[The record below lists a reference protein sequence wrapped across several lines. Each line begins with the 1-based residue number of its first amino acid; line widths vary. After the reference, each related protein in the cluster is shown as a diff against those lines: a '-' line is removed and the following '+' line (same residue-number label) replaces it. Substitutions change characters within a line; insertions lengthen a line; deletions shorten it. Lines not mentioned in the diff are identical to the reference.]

1 MASFSSAKS
10 VAAPVK
16 SLCAGTQAF
25 SDASHLASAK
35 LESKFTKEDSFVIQV
50 KRKLKHLDKSMKENE
65 LHDEASRLIDEDQLF
80 CLFSHLVDLEGPAI
94 EGVYDD
100 LIKDELETSREFS
113 AAKERQLIR
122 HKQVAKLRLTVCLRP
137 LKQFSGEAS
146 ISQENKVV
154 RIANFFDMEYSGY
167 HAAILVDD
175 VLLEWDDTSLV
186 MPRRVDAN
194 DKFTFEGNV
203 KESGE
208 YFNKMM
214 SGEAAFEDSLKPF
227 EEEGKILCETAELKK
242 KLIMKII
249 AIIVKYNKF
258 YYYNSVARNCQKF
271 VNDIIEAVQIKGSKF
286 CEEDEKYLH
295 QVRKGRVRIKSLS
308 SYKTHADLDAYVST
322 FIESKEF
329 DKLTEEEL
337 KIFMSRYQDFHG
349 GQDCAE
355 PSCKCSAVEKK
366 ISEL

>member
-1 MASFSSAKS
+1 MASSRSV
-10 VAAPVK
+10 VAAPAK

-25 SDASHLASAK
+25 SDAAHHASAK
-35 LESKFTKEDSFVIQV
+35 LESKFTKEDSFVILV
-50 KRKLKHLDKSMKENE
+50 KKKLKHLNENKDMKENE
-65 LHDEASRLIDEDQLF
+65 LHDTALRLIDEDKLF
-80 CLFSHLVDLEGPAI
+80 CYFSHLVDLEGPAT

-100 LIKDELETSREFS
+100 LMKEELVTTMELS
-113 AAKERQLIR
+113 AAKERQIIR

-146 ISQENKVV
+146 ISKENKVL
-154 RIANFFDMEYSGY
+154 RIANLMNMEYGGR

-194 DKFTFEGNV
+194 DIFTFEGDV

-208 YFNKMM
+208 YFREMM
-214 SGEAAFEDSLKPF
+214 SGNAAFEGSLKPF
-227 EEEGKILCETAELKK
+227 EEENKILCKTAELKK
-242 KLIMKII
+242 KLLMKII
-249 AIIVKYNKF
+249 TIIAKYNKIF
-258 YYYNSVARNCQKF
+258 YYNSVSRNCQTF
-271 VNDIIEAVQIKGSKF
+271 VNDVLKAVQIKGSKF
-286 CEEDEKYLH
+286 CEEDEKYLR
-295 QVRKGRVRIKSLS
+295 QARKGRVRINNLS
-308 SYKTHADLDAYVST
+308 SYKTHADLDGYVSK
-322 FIESKEF
+322 FIESKDF

-337 KIFMSRYQDFHG
+337 KCFMSRYQDFHG